1 MGGKYRFERGG
12 NSLRRL
18 LLTARVVLVIATL
31 AGAQGLAAVQAGA
44 AGSSAAAASGAT
56 GYDISWPQCSS
67 AYPSGGSFGIV
78 GVTDGLPWSA
88 NPCLASEG
96 SWAATYAATPQLY
109 TNTANP
115 APHSGYYWPTSGRR
129 DPALCKNAT
138 SRKDPGCAY
147 DYGWHAAA
155 NALATAA
162 GANASAAQDVWW
174 LDVET
179 GNSWNGNGS
188 SNAADLQGAIDYLR
202 SHGVPTVGVYS
213 TGYQWDRIT
222 GGYTAS
228 TAASYASGWR
238 SEFTSAYGIASSPS
252 WVAGAS
258 SLSAAPGYC
267 GSSFTGTSTWF
278 VQYPSGGY
286 DGDYA
291 CG

>member
-1 MGGKYRFERGG
+1 MRG
-12 NSLRRL
+12 NTLRRL
-18 LLTARVVLVIATL
+18 LLPVRAVLVIALL
-31 AGAQGLAAVQAGA
+31 AGTQGLVTAQAAA
-44 AGSSAAAASGAT
+44 AGVSSAASAGST

-88 NPCLASEG
+88 NPCLASES
-96 SWAATYAATPQLY
+96 SWAATHAAPPQLY

-115 APHSGYYWPTSGRR
+115 APHSSYYWPKSGSR
-129 DPALCKNAT
+129 DPALCKIAT

-155 NALATAA
+155 NALATA
-162 GANASAAQDVWW
+162 GSVNASAVQEVWW

-202 SHGVPTVGVYS
+202 SHGVATVGVYS
-213 TGYQWDRIT
+213 TAYQWNRIT

-228 TAASYASGWR
+228 TAASYAAGWR
-238 SEFTSAYGIASSPS
+238 AEFTSAYGIASSPS

-258 SLSAAPGYC
+258 SLSAAPESC
-267 GSSFTGTSTWF
+267 GSSFTGTSTRL

-291 CG
+291 CAGT